1 MPSTELTIVGLLTTG
16 IGAMFVL
23 YQRGV
28 SQSIAAKD
36 AEITWLRTQL
46 DSWTEIGRSA
56 VKTAERLTESKP

>member
-1 MPSTELTIVGLLTTG
+1 MTPEYTIVGLLVTG

-36 AEITWLRTQL
+36 AEILWLRTQL
-46 DSWTEIGRSA
+46 DSWTDIGRSA
-56 VKTAERLTESKP
+56 VATAEKLSGAKT